1 MDISAL
7 RERRDG
13 GAFSVSEL
21 NSYIKAMFDGNKT
34 LASVTVRA
42 EISNF
47 VAHRSGHFYFSLKDS
62 ESQIRAVMFRSAA
75 MNLKFQPENG
85 MRLIV
90 HGSVSV
96 YPRDGSYQLYV
107 NSMQPDGIGALYVAY
122 EQLKAK
128 LEGEGLFSASSKK
141 PIPSIP
147 RAIGVITSPTGAAV
161 RDIINV
167 ATRRYPAVKIYVY
180 PATVQ
185 GDGAEETL
193 IRALDYF
200 DSSSLVDTVIIGRG
214 GGSIEDLWAFN
225 GEKLARRIYDMKI
238 PVISAVGHETDFTIC
253 DFVADLRA
261 PTPSAAA
268 ELAVPDMRELM
279 QMLDFALEKSSSAI
293 LRRLERLRERIAD
306 AAEVLSADT
315 AEELIQNKRDR
326 VSDAFLRAGNILLT
340 GICEYRNRLM
350 LLSGKAD
357 SMSPLSVLARGYSI
371 VEKNKKSIANASELS
386 LGDEVYIRLSRGK
399 ATAEIKQIEVD

>member
-21 NSYIKAMFDGNKT
+21 NGYIKAMFEGNRT

-75 MNLKFQPENG
+75 INLKFQPENG

-122 EQLKAK
+122 EQLKAR
-128 LEGEGLFSASSKK
+128 LEGEGLFSESAKK
-141 PIPSIP
+141 SIPRIP

-161 RDIINV
+161 RDVINV
-167 ATRRYPAVKIYVY
+167 ATRRYPALKIYVY

-214 GGSIEDLWAFN
+214 GGSLEDLWAFN
-225 GEKLARRIYDMKI
+225 SEKLARRIYNMEI

-279 QMLDFALEKSSSAI
+279 QMLDFALEKSSAAI
-293 LRRLERLRERIAD
+293 LRRLERLRERVDCCAEILSPETAD
-306 AAEVLSADT
+306 
-315 AEELIQNKRDR
+315 ELLQNKREK
-326 VSDAFLRAGNILLT
+326 VSEIFSRASNFLLAQCG
-340 GICEYRNRLM
+340 EFRNRLM

-371 VEKNKKSIANASELS
+371 VEKKKKSIVDASELS
-386 LGDEVYIRLSRGK
+386 PGDEVNIRLSSGS